1 MHQKDLIWEG
11 SGYAHGTK
19 VPKTSQKL
27 RDRAHEHICIVY
39 NRADRREFN
48 LSVGVLPQG
57 RSLEEMHQKDHVES
71 SAPAGPSRAGISFM
85 QIKILQSF
93 VTPANYYNF
102 LRRKRDFQ
110 WFLFMIS
117 TRTRT
122 EDHFTLFIKFHLFSS
137 MEQIFIFTEKLGKRT
152 WSKLYWED
160 LESRVKHC
168 GRCEI

>member
-1 MHQKDLIWEG
+1 MVQKYRKQVKNFEIEPTSIFALFTTGLVDVSSTLV
-11 SGYAHGTK
+11 SGYFHRDDHWKRCTK
-19 VPKTSQKL
+19 RTTSKVRLQLAQVELEFHLCKL
-27 RDRAHEHICIVY
+27 KY
-39 NRADRREFN
+39 YK
-48 LSVGVLPQG
+48 VLW
-57 RSLEEMHQKDHVES
+57 H
-71 SAPAGPSRAGISFM
+71 
-85 QIKILQSF
+85 
-93 VTPANYYNF
+93 TTYYNF
-102 LRRKRDFQ
+102 LRRKWDFQ